1 MTLRC
6 CIAAALL
13 VLAALPAQAQSTRL
27 QATLNGTS
35 VVSATDSK
43 ATGEARAM
51 LEEDGDVAIDLA
63 FGGLASNA
71 TGAALHAGA
80 AGENG
85 PLLAQLDVGT
95 DQPQGA
101 VVDARLRLSAED
113 AQRMRDGETYVV
125 VSTIEFPAG
134 AIRGQ
139 LLPQPTTLRDLDTDV
154 LGGED

>member
-6 CIAAALL
+6 CVATALL
-13 VLAALPAQAQSTRL
+13 LLAALPAQAQSTRL
-27 QATLNGTS
+27 QANLNGSS

-51 LEEDGDVAIDLA
+51 LEDDGDVAIDLA

-85 PLLAQLDVGT
+85 PLLADLDVDT

-101 VVDARLRLSAED
+101 LVDARVRLTPEN
-113 AQRMRDGETYVV
+113 AQRMRDGETYIVV
-125 VSTIEFPAG
+125 TTIEFPAG

-139 LLPQPTTLRDLDTDV
+139 LLPQPTTLRDIDTDV
-154 LGGED
+154 LDDED